1 MSGLKLPRAI
11 RLDPSD
17 TLVYARAAEPG
28 EWLVS
33 GAFRFDP
40 GGIDALDAKSRAAFR
55 GGFMGIGSF
64 GWSTLAVVT
73 QAREDER
80 EAAIEQL
87 AQAFRDKLGAPD
99 LASARAAA
107 TEEIAFAASLC
118 DHPPETILAVHR
130 TMENGEIIE
139 RFRTLTPRG
148 DRPSHA
154 PRAFQFVETDDEG
167 PLETV
172 DLLALRQDKNRKEKF

>member
-1 MSGLKLPRAI
+1 MNVLKLPRAI

-28 EWLVS
+28 EWLVP

-40 GGIDALDAKSRAAFR
+40 EAVEALDAKGRAAFR
-55 GGFMGIGSF
+55 GGFMGIASF

-73 QAREDER
+73 ELQADEF
-80 EAAIEQL
+80 EAVIGQL
-87 AQAFRDKLGAPD
+87 AQAFVEKLGAPD
-99 LASARAAA
+99 PASARAAA
-107 TEEIAFAASLC
+107 SEEIAFAASLC
-118 DHPPETILAVHR
+118 DHPPQTILAVHR

-154 PRAFQFVETDDEG
+154 PRAFQFVESDDEG
-167 PLETV
+167 PLENV
-172 DLLALRQDKNRKEKF
+172 DLLALHQARTSKDKN

>member
-1 MSGLKLPRAI
+1 VSGLKLPRAI

-40 GGIDALDAKSRAAFR
+40 AGVEALDAKSRGAFR
-55 GGFMGIGSF
+55 GGFMGIASF

-73 QAREDER
+73 EARQDER
-80 EAAIEQL
+80 EAALTEL
-87 AQAFRDKLGAPD
+87 AQAFFERLGAPD
-99 LASARAAA
+99 LARARAAA
-107 TEEIAFAASLC
+107 NEEIAFAASLC
-118 DHPPETILAVHR
+118 DHPPGTILAVHR
-130 TMENGEIIE
+130 TMENGGIIE

-167 PLETV
+167 PLENI
-172 DLLALRQDKNRKEKF
+172 DLLGLSKEKS

>member
-1 MSGLKLPRAI
+1 MSLKLPRAI

-17 TLVYARAAEPG
+17 TLVYRLAAEPG

-33 GAFRFDP
+33 GSFRFDP
-40 GGIDALDAKSRAAFR
+40 GAIEALDAKGRAAFR
-55 GGFMGIGSF
+55 GGFLGLASF

-73 QAREDER
+73 QASEAER
-80 EAAIEQL
+80 EAALEQL
-87 AQAFRDKLGAPD
+87 ARALVERLGAPD

-107 TEEIAFAASLC
+107 AEEIAFAASLC

-130 TMENGEIIE
+130 VVEAGAIVE

-148 DRPSHA
+148 DRPAHA
-154 PRAFQFVETDDEG
+154 PRAFQFVEVDEEG
-167 PLETV
+167 PVEHV
-172 DLLALRQDKNRKEKF
+172 DLLALNKGKG